1 MPAAGGKFGGFHA
14 GIHSKIAISK
24 GFYTLNLDFFLGD
37 PPFFHFFAHVQ
48 KIIEHINHGKM
59 YVTPMFS
66 AHFHR
71 ICEE

>member
-37 PPFFHFFAHVQ
+37 PPFFIFFLQLIQ
-48 KIIEHINHGKM
+48 KMRKKGGPSPKIDL
-59 YVTPMFS
+59 
-66 AHFHR
+66 
-71 ICEE
+71 

>member
-37 PPFFHFFAHVQ
+37 PPFFIFLQLIQKMRKKGGPSQ
-48 KIIEHINHGKM
+48 KIDL
-59 YVTPMFS
+59 
-66 AHFHR
+66 
-71 ICEE
+71 